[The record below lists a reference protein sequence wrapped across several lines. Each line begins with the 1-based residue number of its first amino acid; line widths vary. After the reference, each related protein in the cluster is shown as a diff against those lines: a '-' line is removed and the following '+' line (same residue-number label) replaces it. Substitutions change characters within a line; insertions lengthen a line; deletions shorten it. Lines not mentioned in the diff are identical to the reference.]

1 MDKLEIFS
9 LKDIPLIEPG
19 DDLNKL
25 ILDSIINTIEKLV
38 NNDVVLIAQKI
49 ISKAENRYVILDS
62 VKPSKDAIKLAQET
76 KKDPRFV
83 ELIINNSE
91 KIISSNDNVIVTKH
105 NLGFINVNAGIDR
118 SNIPNASEQVLL
130 LPNNP
135 SASAKVISDFL
146 SNEFNVNIGVII
158 TDTMSRPLRYGI
170 NNFAIGSYNIKTLNN
185 LVGTKDIYGNDLIA
199 TEIGVADELAAA
211 SGLVMG
217 QAAEMKPVSIIR
229 GLNKVV
235 KSNYKIDDLFVKESK
250 DFYRQ

>member
-62 VKPSKDAIKLAQET
+62 VKPSKNAIKLAQET

-118 SNIPNASEQVLL
+118 SNIPNASEQV
-130 LPNNP
+130 
-135 SASAKVISDFL
+135 F
-146 SNEFNVNIGVII
+146 I
-158 TDTMSRPLRYGI
+158 T
-170 NNFAIGSYNIKTLNN
+170 
-185 LVGTKDIYGNDLIA
+185 
-199 TEIGVADELAAA
+199 TE
-211 SGLVMG
+211 
-217 QAAEMKPVSIIR
+217 
-229 GLNKVV
+229 
-235 KSNYKIDDLFVKESK
+235 
-250 DFYRQ
+250 